1 MFGEAQIWAQF
12 HIETPS
18 CTARTKTNSHKQ
30 SKNEINTKNQSRKL
44 NENPTIVA
52 NGGGSSSGKYVAA
65 KA

>member
-1 MFGEAQIWAQF
+1 MQDA
-12 HIETPS
+12 T
-18 CTARTKTNSHKQ
+18 TKTDCNKQ

-52 NGGGSSSGKYVAA
+52 NGGGSRSGKYVAA

>member
-1 MFGEAQIWAQF
+1 MSIPRKY
-12 HIETPS
+12 IT
-18 CTARTKTNSHKQ
+18 RTKTNSNKQ

-52 NGGGSSSGKYVAA
+52 NSGGSRSGKYVVA